1 MLSLFTIVFHRDQN
15 SLTFVHVVVV
25 VVDVGVDVDVHVG
38 VVIDTTQRMLHL
50 FTDRGPSW
58 RIFFP
63 SKCSTSVATIIS
75 DI

>member
-25 VVDVGVDVDVHVG
+25 VVDVGFDVHVG